1 MNTGSS
7 FFDQLDHKIDELLK
21 VDHAENA
28 LIDLYSGLTSALKDR
43 IGTAAGITGLSE
55 YVFFQYI
62 KRSLEVRSGA
72 MFRNEGLKDT
82 LIFRSEKLLLTHD
95 IDISKFVDVGRQK
108 TDIAVFSVSGDNQY
122 RLLAAFELKV
132 YVTGPEVLEDLI
144 KRFENLAQK
153 TTALLYPVVF
163 LSGYARE
170 LELFCSRHPE
180 RAFLISNTDQKYRIS
195 INQAIDKIVS
205 SRLP

>member
-1 MNTGSS
+1 MNTGSA
-7 FFDQLDHKIDELLK
+7 FFDQLDQKIDELLN

-62 KRSLEVRSGA
+62 KRSLEERSGA
-72 MFRNEGLKDT
+72 MFRNEDLKDT

-95 IDISKFVDVGRQK
+95 IDISQFVDVRRQK
-108 TDIAVFSVSGDNQY
+108 TDIAVFSVSRDNQY
-122 RLLAAFELKV
+122 KLLAAFELKV
-132 YVTGPEVLEDLI
+132 YITGPVVLKDLI
-144 KRFENLAQK
+144 KKFENLAEK
-153 TTALLYPVVF
+153 TTALLFPVVF

-170 LELFCSRHPE
+170 LELFCSRYPE
-180 RAFLISNTDQKYRIS
+180 RAFVISNTDHKYRIS

-205 SRLP
+205 SGLA